1 MDLLSS
7 SPVQINLWRWS
18 KLGSL
23 ANLLLMNPSRQRQD
37 TLDVANLIVDGY
49 TSCGQLNR
57 GYTHRIHWSWPILM
71 EDTLTRLTNVNFNG
85 GNTGKVQWP
94 T

>member
-18 KLGSL
+18 KLGSM

-37 TLDVANLIVDGY
+37 TLDVANLKVDRQAVVNLIVDTLANLIVDIFTGC
-49 TSCGQLNR
+49 TGQ
-57 GYTHRIHWSWPILM
+57 
-71 EDTLTRLTNVNFNG
+71 F
-85 GNTGKVQWP
+85 
-94 T
+94 

>member
-18 KLGSL
+18 KLGSM

-37 TLDVANLIVDGY
+37 TLDVANLIVDR
-49 TSCGQLNR
+49 QAVVNL
-57 GYTHRIHWSWPILM
+57 IV
-71 EDTLTRLTNVNFNG
+71 DTLANLIVDTF
-85 GNTGKVQWP
+85 TGCTGQF
-94 T
+94 